1 MFELHLSFSTGTQ
14 ASRSIIL
21 PLRNAS
27 QKTYKYKCP
36 GMREL
41 VLDDLD
47 NSHDAFADLFSSVTM
62 IVSPYPQHYNLQ
74 QKKNKF
80 MTEHM
85 LLIVQGQY
93 TVPEVCILS

>member
-1 MFELHLSFSTGTQ
+1 MFELHLSFSTDTQ

-27 QKTYKYKCP
+27 QKTYKYKGP

-47 NSHDAFADLFSSVTM
+47 NSHDAFADLFGSVTM
-62 IVSPYPQHYNLQ
+62 IVSAYPQHYNLQ
-74 QKKNKF
+74 TNNNKKRTEF
-80 MTEHM
+80 MTEHV
-85 LLIVQGQY
+85 IDSSGSIY
-93 TVPEVCILS
+93 CT

>member
-1 MFELHLSFSTGTQ
+1 
-14 ASRSIIL
+14 
-21 PLRNAS
+21 
-27 QKTYKYKCP
+27 
-36 GMREL
+36 MREL